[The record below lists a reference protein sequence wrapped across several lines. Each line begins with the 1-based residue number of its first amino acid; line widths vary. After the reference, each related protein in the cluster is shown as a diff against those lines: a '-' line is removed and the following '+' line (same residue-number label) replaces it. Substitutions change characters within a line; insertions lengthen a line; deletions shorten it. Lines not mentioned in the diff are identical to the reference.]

1 MSGVGV
7 RILVKCTMGKKY
19 LMNLT
24 FSHRRDKFC
33 LTVAHVKMKFVGGG
47 LTSVNC
53 HLNSVFKLP
62 KSEVI
67 VRYLHGLHLV
77 SQ

>member
-7 RILVKCTMGKKY
+7 RILVKFTMGKKY

-33 LTVAHVKMKFVGGG
+33 LTVAHVKMKFVWGGI
-47 LTSVNC
+47 N
-53 HLNSVFKLP
+53 
-62 KSEVI
+62 E
-67 VRYLHGLHLV
+67 R
-77 SQ
+77 